1 MLFEAAFRK
10 AYTDLSEAGL
20 QLREDKWQP
29 LVVQL
34 AKNCF
39 ASGLPQEEVVKRTV
53 FHFYMY
59 KQEVLIREMIGN
71 VYLECKGFGKN
82 ISLSKEQQLALQ
94 TEEFMKRRY
103 EFRYNTQIAE
113 VEYRERLSFRFRFN
127 PLDKRALNS
136 IAWMHKWRVFHCGT
150 GISAVISIQIACLYS
165 IRWRIFSIDF
175 PDGTVKTV
183 SVNWQLPF
191 LAGIRIGQ
199 TCFTAGF
206 SIWFLIGEGMIKNTR
221 TVFRHCWSGR
231 KGREN
236 LPFAGV

>member
-1 MLFEAAFRK
+1 M
-10 AYTDLSEAGL
+10 
-20 QLREDKWQP
+20 
-29 LVVQL
+29 
-34 AKNCF
+34 
-39 ASGLPQEEVVKRTV
+39 KRTV

-136 IAWMHKWRVFHCGT
+136 IALMHNGGYSTVGQGYQPLYLFKSRAC
-150 GISAVISIQIACLYS
+150 IQ
-165 IRWRIFSIDF
+165 
-175 PDGTVKTV
+175 
-183 SVNWQLPF
+183 SV
-191 LAGIRIGQ
+191 G
-199 TCFTAGF
+199 GF
-206 SIWFLIGEGMIKNTR
+206 SLSTSRM
-221 TVFRHCWSGR
+221 GR
-231 KGREN
+231 
-236 LPFAGV
+236 

>member
-1 MLFEAAFRK
+1 M
-10 AYTDLSEAGL
+10 
-20 QLREDKWQP
+20 
-29 LVVQL
+29 
-34 AKNCF
+34 
-39 ASGLPQEEVVKRTV
+39 
-53 FHFYMY
+53 
-59 KQEVLIREMIGN
+59 
-71 VYLECKGFGKN
+71 
-82 ISLSKEQQLALQ
+82 Q

-136 IAWMHKWRVFHCGT
+136 IALDAQMRVFHCGT

-206 SIWFLIGEGMIKNTR
+206 SIWFLIGEGMIKIR
-221 TVFRHCWSGR
+221 EQCFAIVGR
-231 KGREN
+231 GARDTKIYL
-236 LPFAGV
+236 LPEYNATFGTFLLY

>member
-1 MLFEAAFRK
+1 M
-10 AYTDLSEAGL
+10 
-20 QLREDKWQP
+20 
-29 LVVQL
+29 
-34 AKNCF
+34 
-39 ASGLPQEEVVKRTV
+39 KRTV

-136 IAWMHKWRVFHCGT
+136 IALDAQMEGIPLWT

-165 IRWRIFSIDF
+165 IRWRISLS
-175 PDGTVKTV
+175 T
-183 SVNWQLPF
+183 S
-191 LAGIRIGQ
+191 R
-199 TCFTAGF
+199 
-206 SIWFLIGEGMIKNTR
+206 M
-221 TVFRHCWSGR
+221 GR
-231 KGREN
+231 
-236 LPFAGV
+236 

>member
-1 MLFEAAFRK
+1 
-10 AYTDLSEAGL
+10 
-20 QLREDKWQP
+20 
-29 LVVQL
+29 
-34 AKNCF
+34 
-39 ASGLPQEEVVKRTV
+39 
-53 FHFYMY
+53 MY

-136 IAWMHKWRVFHCGT
+136 IALMHKWRVFRCGT
-150 GISAVISIQIACLYS
+150 GTSVVISIQIACLYS
-165 IRWRIFSIDF
+165 IRWRIFFIDF
-175 PDGTVKTV
+175 PDGMVKTV
-183 SVNWQLPF
+183 SVNWQPLC

-206 SIWFLIGEGMIKNTR
+206 SIWFLIGEGMIRNTR
-221 TVFRHCWSGR
+221 TVFRHYWSGR

-236 LPFAGV
+236 LPSAGV